1 MKKILLINTKY
12 RIEGGEDSNINQEI
26 LDLKK
31 NFKVELLEFDNKKLE
46 IMDIVSF
53 FIGSNI
59 TSNRILNKKL
69 DEFNPDY
76 AYIHN
81 TWFKAGLGIFKVLI
95 KKNIPVYLKLHN
107 FRYDCTKSFSALSHL
122 KGLEQCPKCGFT
134 RNKGYFFNKYFT
146 DSYLKSFFI
155 ILYGKKYIKY
165 VKRYT
170 KKVLVLT
177 NFHKERLIYDQMAPS
192 QVIVSVNP
200 FNLDISGTDFYN
212 PNSKFILYAGMLS
225 DSKGVEELIEAYLNS
240 NLVDVNLKIIGSG
253 PKEDYLKNKYNNQK
267 IEFLGQIDNK
277 TTLNYI
283 LSSRCIV
290 TATKMYEG
298 QPRLLTEASY
308 LGVPSIFPKFG
319 GMGEFFPK
327 NYELVFNQYDYEDL
341 TKKINLLD
349 NAEYLVDVSKDVK
362 KHIQDVLNLYN
373 KQKVNLFL

>member
-1 MKKILLINTKY
+1 M
-12 RIEGGEDSNINQEI
+12 
-26 LDLKK
+26 
-31 NFKVELLEFDNKKLE
+31 
-46 IMDIVSF
+46 
-53 FIGSNI
+53 
-59 TSNRILNKKL
+59 
-69 DEFNPDY
+69 
-76 AYIHN
+76 
-81 TWFKAGLGIFKVLI
+81 
-95 KKNIPVYLKLHN
+95 
-107 FRYDCTKSFSALSHL
+107 
-122 KGLEQCPKCGFT
+122 
-134 RNKGYFFNKYFT
+134 
-146 DSYLKSFFI
+146 
-155 ILYGKKYIKY
+155 YGKKYIKY
-165 VKRYT
+165 IKRYP

-192 QVIVSVNP
+192 QVVVSVNP
-200 FNLDISGTDFYN
+200 FNLNISDTNFYN

-253 PKEDYLKNKYNNQK
+253 PREDYLKNKYNNQK

-283 LSSRCIV
+283 LSSRSIV

-341 TKKINLLD
+341 KKKINLLD

>member
-1 MKKILLINTKY
+1 M
-12 RIEGGEDSNINQEI
+12 
-26 LDLKK
+26 
-31 NFKVELLEFDNKKLE
+31 
-46 IMDIVSF
+46 
-53 FIGSNI
+53 
-59 TSNRILNKKL
+59 

-76 AYIHN
+76 AYVHN
-81 TWFKAGLGIFKVLI
+81 TWFKAGLGIFKVLN
-95 KKNIPVYLKLHN
+95 KKNIPIYLKLHN
-107 FRYDCTKSFSALSHL
+107 FRYDCTKSFSSTSHL
-122 KGLEQCPKCGFT
+122 KSLERCPKCGFT

-146 DSYLKSFFI
+146 DSYIKSFFV

-165 VKRYT
+165 IKRYP

-177 NFHKERLIYDQMAPS
+177 DFHKEKLIYDQMSPN
-192 QVIVSVNP
+192 QVVVSVNP
-200 FNLDISGTDFYN
+200 LDLDIRDTKIYN

-225 DSKGVEELIEAYLNS
+225 DSKGVEELINSYLNS

-253 PKEDYLKNKYNNQK
+253 PKEGYLKNKYNYQK

-283 LSSRCIV
+283 LNSRCIV

-308 LGVPSIFPKFG
+308 LGVPAIFPNFG

-327 NYELVFNQYDYEDL
+327 NYELVFDQFDYEDL

-349 NAEYLVDVSKDVK
+349 NREYLFDISKDVK
-362 KHIQDVLNLYN
+362 KHIQDVFNIYN
-373 KQKVNLFL
+373 KQKENLFL